1 ILNVVDVNETAFIV
15 KNGTRF
21 PYSYPIISKLK
32 SVIAF
37 KGEIPKESYTING
50 DFINKFSPGDVIRI
64 ENVDGTDSVGGGKY
78 YFEYVEVKS
87 VN

>member
-1 ILNVVDVNETAFIV
+1 
-15 KNGTRF
+15 
-21 PYSYPIISKLK
+21 SYPIISKLK

-87 VN
+87 VNNSHIILSARTVYS